1 MYSYPSRN
9 EVRETKLYMAA
20 EEGLFSLESVLYS
33 SEIKKLN
40 KNGFAIS
47 DVKPFTKPGL
57 YTATISWNKAFGMA
71 IPHVIFAYTH
81 RIIDSVPSNVVT
93 NLAQELYLVAKRSS
107 LSNI

>member
-1 MYSYPSRN
+1 MQDIANCCILRKN
-9 EVRETKLYMAA
+9 MINMAA

-33 SEIKKLN
+33 SEIKKLS

-71 IPHVIFAYTH
+71 IPHVVFAYTH

-93 NLAQELYLVAKRSS
+93 NLAQELYLVGKRAS